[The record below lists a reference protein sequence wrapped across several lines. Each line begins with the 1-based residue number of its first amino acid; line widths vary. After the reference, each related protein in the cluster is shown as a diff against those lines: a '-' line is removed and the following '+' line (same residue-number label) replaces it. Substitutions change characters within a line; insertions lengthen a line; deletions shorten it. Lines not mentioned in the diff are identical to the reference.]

1 MTAAAL
7 HAVPARPRLPT
18 FDGAGNVI
26 PLYDALREQRIH
38 ALKRLLD
45 AAITARHRDEA
56 YRLHAEFRAALDAR
70 SPEQVERMERARW
83 ERSNGGAVA

>member
-7 HAVPARPRLPT
+7 HAVPARPRALAFERGQT
-18 FDGAGNVI
+18 VVA
-26 PLYDALREQRIH
+26 LYDALREQRIQ

-45 AAITARHRDEA
+45 AAIADRHRDEA

-70 SPEQVERMERARW
+70 SPEQVERMEHARFKHPPG
-83 ERSNGGAVA
+83 SQSA